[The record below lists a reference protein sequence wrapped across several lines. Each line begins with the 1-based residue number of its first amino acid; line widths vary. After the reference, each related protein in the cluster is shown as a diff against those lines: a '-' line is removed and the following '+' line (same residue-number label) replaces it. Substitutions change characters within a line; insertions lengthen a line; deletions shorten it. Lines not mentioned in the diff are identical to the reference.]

1 MAIGD
6 LSTLPTALRQLL
18 KISKRAPYG
27 ATKRV
32 RGVPKLMAMVVM
44 TTAMMMGGG
53 GEEKRKAGHC
63 LFETR
68 TQQHRMVRKNIS
80 CGAVSL
86 PTASSISSS
95 KFSTISLPFLLT
107 SPAQQENSSK
117 AKDGMKRGSEWF
129 K

>member
-1 MAIGD
+1 MLCTYKKRIQQKD
-6 LSTLPTALRQLL
+6 ILRDV
-18 KISKRAPYG
+18 IEPR
-27 ATKRV
+27 KRV
-32 RGVPKLMAMVVM
+32 RGVPKLM
-44 TTAMMMGGG
+44 AMMMGGG

-117 AKDGMKRGSEWF
+117 ARDGMKRGSKWL